1 MVYTYPDGGVVPAD
15 VLCCNAAEES
25 AMSSTEE
32 TKTRNRAM
40 STAAD
45 MLASKKHVTE
55 VTQTLC
61 EKHNMSWNQA
71 EEIVQEVQMRRKGAI
86 ARRQMP
92 AKLFGAFVILLIGLV
107 LVLLNGQLL
116 EEYGLPMLFEEQLS
130 EIELPFDL
138 AFYGGEDPLQ
148 FFGGVGLG
156 VLALL
161 SALMALLPTLRR

>member
-1 MVYTYPDGGVVPAD
+1 MP
-15 VLCCNAAEES
+15 S
-25 AMSSTEE
+25 KEE

-45 MLASKKHVTE
+45 MLASKKHPTE

-71 EEIVQEVQMRRKGAI
+71 EEIVQEVQVRRQGAI

-92 AKLFGAFVILLIGLV
+92 AKLFGAFVILAIGV
-107 LVLLNGQLL
+107 ALVLLNGQLL
-116 EEYGLPMLFEEQLS
+116 EDYGLPMLFEEQLS
-130 EIELPFDL
+130 EIELPFEL

-148 FFGGVGLG
+148 FFGGVAMG
-156 VLALL
+156 VMALL